1 MTCREKLAKEHPES
15 VDAKWVGGCEGCPTS
30 YGYLIN
36 PEYCDSRS
44 EERDILCTKCWDR
57 EIPEE
62 KQEEKS
68 GETKIINDLDK
79 VSHRIGK
86 VHEILKDYG
95 LRSENITEIIL
106 KLLPLIITESGDIG
120 AVIKILNGKD

>member
-1 MTCREKLAKEHPES
+1 MTC
-15 VDAKWVGGCEGCPTS
+15 
-30 YGYLIN
+30 
-36 PEYCDSRS
+36 
-44 EERDILCTKCWDR
+44 R

-62 KQEEKS
+62 KQKS

-95 LRSENITEIIL
+95 LRPENITEIIL
-106 KLLPLIITESGDIG
+106 KLLPLIITDSGDIS
-120 AVIKILNGKD
+120 AVIKLFN